1 MTELNGG
8 PAGPPFYVHCMVATS
23 SAGATV
29 KSMLISHPSEIDALS
44 ALGSCL
50 VDFAAEW
57 CGPCKQLAVSL
68 EQFTQDHPETPV
80 FTVDVDQL
88 PELAQMFNVMSVPTI
103 LVMRSGAV
111 VGRLVGARSASRLS
125 EEVAALL

>member
-1 MTELNGG
+1 
-8 PAGPPFYVHCMVATS
+8 
-23 SAGATV
+23 
-29 KSMLISHPSEIDALS
+29 
-44 ALGSCL
+44 
-50 VDFAAEW
+50 
-57 CGPCKQLAVSL
+57 
-68 EQFTQDHPETPV
+68 V

-88 PELAQMFNVMSVPTI
+88 PELAQMFKVMSVPTI

>member
-1 MTELNGG
+1 
-8 PAGPPFYVHCMVATS
+8 MVATS
-23 SAGATV
+23 SAETTIED
-29 KSMLISHPSEIDALS
+29 MQISHPSELVALS
-44 ALGSCL
+44 TLEGYL

-68 EQFTQDHPETPV
+68 EQFAVEHPETPV

-103 LVMRSGAV
+103 LVMRSGEV

-125 EEVAALL
+125 EEVAAIL